1 MVRFERVTAGPTI
14 CAVEGCTTPVVAR
27 GWCHVHYMRWYN
39 HGDPTTLLRAPS
51 GDCAAPGCERRA
63 RRHGY
68 CAVHDYRIA
77 RYGDP
82 LADIPIGATIRQH
95 AMRRCA
101 ETHERVA
108 QPLSALSLAEFV
120 AIVDPQPEPSN
131 ICPVCQRRYR
141 TPVAHLVDAP
151 RDGTCSTVCH
161 VTRREQLARE
171 AAAADARLVATVGA
185 ADVPMRASLLSGGAQ

>member
-1 MVRFERVTAGPTI
+1 MVRFERVTADPTI

-68 CAVHDYRIA
+68 CAAHDYRVA

-82 LADIPIGATIRQH
+82 LADIPIGA
-95 AMRRCA
+95 AMRPHAVRRYA
-101 ETHERVA
+101 ATHERVA

-120 AIVDPQPEPSN
+120 AMVAPTPEPPHV
-131 ICPVCQRRYR
+131 CLVCQRRYR
-141 TPVAHLVDAP
+141 TPVAHLVGAP
-151 RDGTCSTVCH
+151 RDGTCSTVCSMSL
-161 VTRREQLARE
+161 REQLARE
-171 AAAADARLVATVGA
+171 AAAADARFVRTVGA
-185 ADVPMRASLLSGGAQ
+185 ADVPVRASLLGGGAQ